1 MAQIKARNS
10 LQKPEY
16 TGTRCVL
23 RSELLIQGE
32 FMKKCLTLLILAMY
46 LMAGSAF
53 AGPYNAGNIEEVKQ
67 VFAGTPLA
75 LTRLML
81 DLHLSYF
88 ERNAIRYMDVRI
100 SPMIRAEDHFEVPVE
115 IGFMLTEDQIPSC
128 LRGFEESSGGKMTST
143 PRSINVSVSAE
154 TLPVGKPLLSI
165 MLFTSFHSNAGA
177 SYDNSLQKTFE
188 AFSKVTTFSPQIK
201 KASLMPQN
209 KKDEKDI
216 TVSSDTWITN
226 LRIDSDKRIQ
236 MTGYAT
242 DARLVNQLCRDL
254 ERTGAFSELWLS
266 SMTRNIYEKQPVMRF
281 DLFGKA
287 AAEIPAEKN

>member
-1 MAQIKARNS
+1 
-10 LQKPEY
+10 
-16 TGTRCVL
+16 
-23 RSELLIQGE
+23 
-32 FMKKCLTLLILAMY
+32 MKKCLTLLILAMY